1 MAARALVTLILCHSV
16 VAVPHAT
23 HKLAEGEGYGDSD
36 SDGDGYSFGEGRGG
50 GYGKGYGGGADTEP
64 CSGPGAVLSAQ
75 SGSLDFFD
83 GHADGDH
90 CSWTIA
96 CPHSGGT
103 PVLVFTE
110 FQTEQGYDFV
120 DVDELPLWAAC
131 YVRDRYVLSL

>member
-23 HKLAEGEGYGDSD
+23 RKLAEGEGYGDSD

-75 SGSLDFFD
+75 SGSPAASTFSMVMQTAITVAGLSPALIPVAPQCWCSRSFRQSKAMTLWMWMSCPCGQLD
-83 GHADGDH
+83 
-90 CSWTIA
+90 
-96 CPHSGGT
+96 
-103 PVLVFTE
+103 
-110 FQTEQGYDFV
+110 
-120 DVDELPLWAAC
+120 
-131 YVRDRYVLSL
+131 